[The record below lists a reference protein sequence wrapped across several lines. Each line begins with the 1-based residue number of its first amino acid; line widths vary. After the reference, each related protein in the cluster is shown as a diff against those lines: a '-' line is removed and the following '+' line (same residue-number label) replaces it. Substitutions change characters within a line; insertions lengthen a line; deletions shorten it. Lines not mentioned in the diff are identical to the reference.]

1 MLCKEPTGP
10 KGNYA
15 LSPTQLPSI
24 KEYIPCL
31 NSDLGGDR
39 NNVLEQIF
47 EGIQL
52 NEGTVGPT
60 PEQLVIS
67 TPDEGPKPEE
77 IQSEVQGNE
86 GERQQR
92 PSSILQSP
100 CFGSKLAKYHS
111 SSTGTPSSV
120 GRLGPFDGDPIIPTE
135 FLTRW
140 LG

>member
-15 LSPTQLPSI
+15 LSPSQLLSI

-31 NSDLGGDR
+31 NSDLWGDR

-86 GERQQR
+86 VKGNKDHLASYSHLALAPNWE
-92 PSSILQSP
+92 SI
-100 CFGSKLAKYHS
+100 
-111 SSTGTPSSV
+111 TPPALELHLV
-120 GRLGPFDGDPIIPTE
+120 LEG
-135 FLTRW
+135 
-140 LG
+140 